1 MPEISILNP
10 TVLNGLV
17 EKFTAPETYVG
28 ISSLFSRREPSL
40 DPTAKWDVIEGNRE
54 IAAPNVPNS
63 EAHIVPHL
71 GVGERTASFI
81 YLREKK
87 VFKPTTMRWLRT
99 PGELAA
105 KNAEK
110 TVLREVRDLDRRFD
124 AFAEWCV
131 WQAMTGGIVL
141 NYPDVKANV
150 DYGFSS
156 SHKPQPVVAWND
168 GAKTVASLLGDLTA
182 WKRLIALD
190 GRVPATDV
198 WLNGPTFDLVIAI
211 LASDTRPILSD
222 RMRDEL
228 LGTGVVT
235 GLFGLTWHIYDLG
248 YVDAAGAEQTYIA
261 ENAVIITSSANNPF
275 YVMEGPSADDSAPQN
290 HIGKFVKTW
299 KEEDPSARQHLEE
312 WSFLPIIE
320 RPEQIV
326 YVADVTD
333 AA

>member
-1 MPEISILNP
+1 MAEISILNP

-28 ISSLFSRREPSL
+28 LTQLFSRTEPSL

-54 IAAPNVPNS
+54 IAAPNIPNS

-87 VFKPTTMRWLRT
+87 VFKPTTIRWLRT
-99 PGELAA
+99 PGELSA
-105 KNAEK
+105 KNAERA
-110 TVLREVRDLDRRFD
+110 VLREVRDLDRRFD
-124 AFAEWCV
+124 AFAEWCI
-131 WQAMTGGIVL
+131 WQALSGGIVL

-156 SHKPQPVVAWND
+156 THKPSVTKSWASNT
-168 GAKTVASLLGDLTA
+168 KTVAELLVDINT

-190 GRVPATDV
+190 GRVQATDV
-198 WLNGPTFDLVIAI
+198 WLCGETFDLVIAI
-211 LASDTRPILSD
+211 LATSDRPILSD

-228 LGTGVVT
+228 MATGTVN

-248 YVDAAGAEQTYIA
+248 YVDSAGQEQRYIPV
-261 ENAVIITSSANNPF
+261 NAVVITSSANNAF
-275 YVMEGPSADDSAPQN
+275 YLMEGPSADEDAPQN
-290 HIGKFVKTW
+290 HVGKYVKTW
-299 KEEDPSARQHLEE
+299 KEPDPSARQHLEE

-326 YVADVTD
+326 YVTDVTD
-333 AA
+333 V

>member
-1 MPEISILNP
+1 MPEISILQP
-10 TVLNGLV
+10 AVLNGLV
-17 EKFTAPETYVG
+17 EKFTAPENYLG
-28 ISSLFSRREPSL
+28 LNRIFSRKEPSL

-87 VFKPTTMRWLRT
+87 VFKPTTIRWLRT
-99 PGELAA
+99 PGELSA

-110 TVLREVRDLDRRFD
+110 AVLREVRDLDRRFD

-131 WQAMTGGIVL
+131 WQALTGSIVL

-150 DYGFSS
+150 DYGFDATHTPSVD
-156 SHKPQPVVAWND
+156 KAWD
-168 GAKTVASLLGDLTA
+168 DPTKTVAELLSEVNA
-182 WKRLIALD
+182 WKRLISLD
-190 GRVPATDV
+190 GRVTATDV
-198 WLNGPTFDLVIAI
+198 WLNGNTFDLVIAI
-211 LASDTRPILSD
+211 LANSERPILSD

-228 LGTGVVT
+228 LTTGTVT

-248 YVDAAGAEQTYIA
+248 YVDSVGVEQRYIPD
-261 ENAVIITSSANNPF
+261 NSVIVTSGANNAF
-275 YVMEGPSADDSAPQN
+275 YLMEGPSADEDAPQN
-290 HIGKFVKTW
+290 HVGKYVKSW
-299 KEEDPSARQHLEE
+299 KEPDPSARQHLEE

-333 AA
+333 D